1 MVAKNDMQ
9 ALLEEAAATDGPVPL
24 KTKVEAVPEA
34 LPDLDIFQRLGL
46 ADISID
52 DKRELFHAL
61 MEDASSL
68 VDQTYQDAVEGTDG
82 VASDV
87 TMQQISALFAN
98 GKGQAGLSDFLKQK
112 TQEKIDNARRHHDAI
127 MDATPMDKF
136 LPCDDHINMRI
147 PTHAKK
153 ILNERADGENKTLS
167 QYLIYCANLV
177 ALLQGKEPFLLVAP
191 RGFFMKRAARMAKG
205 G

>member
-1 MVAKNDMQ
+1 MAVFAAPAYAGDMCFMKHSGACILDGEFIGRPFFAKVACKNAIIAAIQ
-9 ALLEEAAATDGPVPL
+9 LL
-24 KTKVEAVPEA
+24 
-34 LPDLDIFQRLGL
+34 
-46 ADISID
+46 
-52 DKRELFHAL
+52 
-61 MEDASSL
+61 
-68 VDQTYQDAVEGTDG
+68 
-82 VASDV
+82 
-87 TMQQISALFAN
+87 
-98 GKGQAGLSDFLKQK
+98 
-112 TQEKIDNARRHHDAI
+112 QEKIDNARRHHDAI

-153 ILNERADGENKTLS
+153 ILNERADSENKTLS